1 MKKNIINIIIIII
14 GFVLLTIGISIVI
27 SKTNS
32 SKEKLTN
39 LDINSELVL
48 DTYKKIPKGIFDY
61 KKYIYYSVYKDT
73 RQTYDNLSK
82 REIIESVLYNITY
95 NDFEPEYMPGNEI
108 TTEQYKLSKN
118 RVETEVKNIFGNVK
132 FDIDECNNNLKITER
147 HKENNAIL
155 RFNALYSDQYKDESY
170 YFYEYYDES
179 KALSAKTY
187 SQITKA
193 TLDEKNIYIYDKYLA
208 VVANEEKPNELF
220 NIYFDNKTK
229 TSETLDAKEF
239 YNENISLEYIE
250 KLKTIKAYTYLHT
263 FEKIDD
269 KTYVWKSTE
278 VFEK

>member
-147 HKENNAIL
+147 HKENNAI
-155 RFNALYSDQYKDESY
+155 FK
-170 YFYEYYDES
+170 YF
-179 KALSAKTY
+179 
-187 SQITKA
+187 QG
-193 TLDEKNIYIYDKYLA
+193 KNCRCY
-208 VVANEEKPNELF
+208 
-220 NIYFDNKTK
+220 
-229 TSETLDAKEF
+229 
-239 YNENISLEYIE
+239 
-250 KLKTIKAYTYLHT
+250 
-263 FEKIDD
+263 
-269 KTYVWKSTE
+269 
-278 VFEK
+278 